1 MAFQSI
7 FKNFLYFVFSGIQR
21 RLLRR
26 KRRRLRIK
34 KRKSKKGK
42 SKKGKSKKGKL
53 KKRRKV
59 MLNNWDLKKMKTR
72 KRN

>member
-7 FKNFLYFVFSGIQR
+7 FKDFLSFVFSGIQR

-42 SKKGKSKKGKL
+42 L

>member
-7 FKNFLYFVFSGIQR
+7 FKDFLSFVFSGIQR
-21 RLLRR
+21 RPLRR

-42 SKKGKSKKGKL
+42 L
-53 KKRRKV
+53 KKRRKM

>member
-1 MAFQSI
+1 MAI

-42 SKKGKSKKGKL
+42 L
-53 KKRRKV
+53 KKRRKM

>member
-1 MAFQSI
+1 M
-7 FKNFLYFVFSGIQR
+7 
-21 RLLRR
+21 R
-26 KRRRLRIK
+26 KRQRLRIK

-42 SKKGKSKKGKL
+42 L

-59 MLNNWDLKKMKTR
+59 VLNNWDLKKMKTR

>member
-42 SKKGKSKKGKL
+42 SKKGKL

>member
-1 MAFQSI
+1 M
-7 FKNFLYFVFSGIQR
+7 
-21 RLLRR
+21 R
-26 KRRRLRIK
+26 KKRGLRIK

-42 SKKGKSKKGKL
+42 L
-53 KKRRKV
+53 KKRRKM

>member
-42 SKKGKSKKGKL
+42 L

>member
-7 FKNFLYFVFSGIQR
+7 FKDFLSFVFSGIQR

-34 KRKSKKGK
+34 RKSKKV
-42 SKKGKSKKGKL
+42 KL
-53 KKRRKV
+53 KKRRKM
-59 MLNNWDLKKMKTR
+59 MLNNWDLKKRKTR